1 MKASAK
7 DAVNDNREFLQFITH
22 GYVVLAAMDV
32 LGVDALEKF
41 PVGIP
46 SQQAPME
53 VKQAYL
59 QGIASAVVDKFVFP
73 HGVLPSDSHP
83 TDHQA
88 DYKHNYICALLR
100 EGLLDMARLDAVKE
114 GDGERIMRHW
124 RYDFVYFS
132 INRHHNYRLLSFRLI
147 AQVYALLTPRMAA
160 RVIHNRTVNVHGG
173 DGHNISLDI
182 FLEFLNKEVK
192 EDLKRSGST
201 LTPKLRDRVGRSK
214 QVLDE
219 LLHVF
224 DQEVEL
230 FTGIGRHSKP
240 DWSGEISQ
248 MVKDLKCEDFFQTH
262 PGRQFQSFPKFP
274 MNKMFNIDLGKLET
288 WVSEQLTT
296 LSA

>member
-1 MKASAK
+1 MIFLWFYIHSQDIFKDFYNPKSLLEKGTLFNLREVFDRRGVKASAK

-32 LGVDALEKF
+32 LGVDALQKF

-88 DYKHNYICALLR
+88 DYKQNYICALLR
-100 EGLLDMARLDAVKE
+100 EGLLDMAMLNAVKE

-132 INRHHNYRLLSFRLI
+132 INRHHNYRLLSMSFRLI

-160 RVIHNRTVNVHGG
+160 RVIHNRTVNIHGG
-173 DGHNISLDI
+173 PFHGDVCDQNLRI
-182 FLEFLNKEVK
+182 FHF
-192 EDLKRSGST
+192 
-201 LTPKLRDRVGRSK
+201 
-214 QVLDE
+214 
-219 LLHVF
+219 
-224 DQEVEL
+224 
-230 FTGIGRHSKP
+230 
-240 DWSGEISQ
+240 
-248 MVKDLKCEDFFQTH
+248 
-262 PGRQFQSFPKFP
+262 
-274 MNKMFNIDLGKLET
+274 
-288 WVSEQLTT
+288 
-296 LSA
+296 